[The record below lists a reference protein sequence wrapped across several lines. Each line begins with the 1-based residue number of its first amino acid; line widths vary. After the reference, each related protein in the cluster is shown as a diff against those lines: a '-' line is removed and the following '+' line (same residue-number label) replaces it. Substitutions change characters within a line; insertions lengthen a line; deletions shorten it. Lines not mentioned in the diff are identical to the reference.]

1 MTTPVAEQEIP
12 FVLPT
17 TRDGFKQ
24 LFAEL
29 FSETMSN
36 PDNAALLAKTLFA
49 ASHNALLGQIG
60 ERIREQ
66 RKPVVVREAYDDAW
80 KCTVQGGLNGTLTVL
95 IEEQI
100 EGIWTKLKADDSLYQ
115 KASGLVLSQTAQPG
129 DVFYIT
135 DSLRIEAARESYV
148 DAYMEHLNKEQTA
161 AQDAPHLKAIE
172 EFSSKTAEAEAAGAG
187 KPADTTGTEQ
197 QPASAEAEGLR

>member
-1 MTTPVAEQEIP
+1 MSTQAADQEIP

-17 TRDGFKQ
+17 TRAGFKQ

-36 PDNAALLAKTLFA
+36 PDNAALLAKTITA
-49 ASHNALLGQIG
+49 ASHNALLGRIG
-60 ERIREQ
+60 ERLREQ

-95 IEEQI
+95 IEEQLD
-100 EGIWTKLKADDSLYQ
+100 GIWTKLKAEDSLYQ
-115 KASGLVLSQTAQPG
+115 KASGLVLSQTAVPG
-129 DVFYIT
+129 DVFYLT

-148 DAYMEHLNKEQTA
+148 DAYMAHLEKEQAA
-161 AQDAPHLKAIE
+161 AQDAPHLKAIAQ
-172 EFSSKTAEAEAAGAG
+172 FSEATAAAEA
-187 KPADTTGTEQ
+187 TGT
-197 QPASAEAEGLR
+197 ATGAEVQSEVGDLQKEA

>member
-1 MTTPVAEQEIP
+1 MTLPVAEQEIP
-12 FVLPT
+12 FVMPT

-36 PDNAALLAKTLFA
+36 PDNAALLAKTVFA

-60 ERIREQ
+60 DRLREQ

-100 EGIWTKLKADDSLYQ
+100 DGVWTKLKSEDGIYQ
-115 KASGLVLSQTAQPG
+115 KASGLVLSQTAVPG

-135 DSLRIEAARESYV
+135 DSLRIEAARDAYV
-148 DAYMEHLNKEQTA
+148 DAYMEHLHKEQTDA
-161 AQDAPHLKAIE
+161 ADAPHLKAIE
-172 EFSSKTAEAEAAGAG
+172 EFSAA
-187 KPADTTGTEQ
+187 TTDVA
-197 QPASAEAEGLR
+197 PASAEVKGLS

>member
-1 MTTPVAEQEIP
+1 MTTPVTEQEIP
-12 FVLPT
+12 FALPT

-95 IEEQI
+95 IEEQLD
-100 EGIWTKLKADDSLYQ
+100 GIWTKLKAEDSLYQ
-115 KASGLVLSQTAQPG
+115 KASGLVLSQTAVPG
-129 DVFYIT
+129 DVFYLT

-148 DAYMEHLNKEQTA
+148 DAYMAHLNKEQQA
-161 AQDAPHLKAIE
+161 AQDALHLKAIA
-172 EFSSKTAEAEAAGAG
+172 EFSEATEAAGGKLLDAAG
-187 KPADTTGTEQ
+187 ASQ
-197 QPASAEAEGLR
+197 QPEEV

>member
-1 MTTPVAEQEIP
+1 MTLPAAEQEAP
-12 FVLPT
+12 FVMPT

-36 PDNAALLAKTLFA
+36 PDNAALLAKTVFA

-60 ERIREQ
+60 DRLREQ

-100 EGIWTKLKADDSLYQ
+100 DGVWTKLKSEDGIYQ
-115 KASGLVLSQTAQPG
+115 KASGLVLSQTAVPG

-135 DSLRIEAARESYV
+135 DSLRIEAARDAYV
-148 DAYMEHLNKEQTA
+148 DAYMEHLHKEQTA
-161 AQDAPHLKAIE
+161 AADAPHLKAIE
-172 EFSSKTAEAEAAGAG
+172 EFSTA
-187 KPADTTGTEQ
+187 TTGAA
-197 QPASAEAEGLR
+197 PVSAEVEGLR